1 MQGLCEDN
9 AGSYYSSGFYRNK
22 GEGVRSSKVDFF
34 GCGGTVGFG
43 FGITNARR
51 MMSVLQVALLA
62 KFEDCPVQRQ

>member
-9 AGSYYSSGFYRNK
+9 VGSYYSSGFYRNK
-22 GEGVRSSKVDFF
+22 GEGVRASKVHFL
-34 GCGGTVGFG
+34 GC

-51 MMSVLQVALLA
+51 MMSVLQVALLT